1 VTATI
6 MNNSEHKKAGEVP
19 EDFSIQLEK
28 TGKERTVELQDAV
41 AKLENDPDERRR
53 VQTQLLQL
61 SRVFRDA
68 TDPIIIED
76 LSGTIIEM
84 NREAEQ
90 SYGWSRDELIGKSIK
105 VLFLPER
112 YQIALQV
119 RQQCLNGQEV
129 RNWEGYRVDKYGREF
144 PTLVTIFPLVG
155 ENGRIES
162 IATITKDIS
171 ILKKLELE
179 LRDSQRR
186 LKEFSRKSI
195 EALEADRKAVSRE
208 LHDSIGGNLAAIKF
222 VLESILKKIAK
233 APDAAAVSL
242 EKTILQLAE
251 TIKDCKRI
259 SANLRPEI
267 IDDRG
272 LLPTINWH
280 IRRFSQ
286 HYSQIK
292 IIQQIDV
299 NEQEVPELL
308 KIVIYRVIQEALT
321 NAAAHSKADTI
332 YIRLKKSGNYIEAEV
347 EDNGRG
353 FDFEEV
359 LNPGDRMS
367 GFGLKSMRE
376 RVEIIGGSFSLHSLS
391 GTGTC
396 IRIAFP
402 VGEGRS
408 IEFVLRM
415 PKAQQVILMGDFNKW
430 NPKTHPMRK
439 DENGVWRKTVMIYPG
454 RYEYRFW
461 ADGEWYNDPRNT
473 LRCPNCFDSE
483 NNIIEVLS

>member
-1 VTATI
+1 
-6 MNNSEHKKAGEVP
+6 MKNSDHKKTGEFP
-19 EDFSIQLEK
+19 EDFFNQLEK
-28 TGKERTVELQDAV
+28 MVKDRTVELQDAV
-41 AKLENDPDERRR
+41 TKLEHNLDERRS
-53 VQTQLLQL
+53 VQTQLLQF

-68 TDPIIIED
+68 ADPIIIED

-105 VLFLPER
+105 VLCLPER
-112 YQIALQV
+112 YKIALQV

-129 RNWEGYRVDKYGREF
+129 RNWEGYRVDKYGRVF
-144 PTLVTIFPLVG
+144 PTLVTVFPLVD

-171 ILKKLELE
+171 VLKKLERE

-195 EALEADRKAVSRE
+195 EALEDDRKAVSRE

-233 APDAAAVSL
+233 SPDAAAASL
-242 EKTILQLAE
+242 EKTILHLAD

-259 SANLRPEI
+259 SSNLRPEI
-267 IDDRG
+267 IDDSG

-280 IRRFSQ
+280 IRRFSE
-286 HYSQIK
+286 HFSQIK
-292 IIQQIDV
+292 VIQQIDV
-299 NEQEVPELL
+299 NEQEVPEPL
-308 KIVIYRVIQEALT
+308 KIVIYRVVQEALN

-332 YIRLKKSGNYIEAEV
+332 YIRLKKSGSSIEAEV

-376 RVEIIGGSFSLHSLS
+376 RVEIIGGSFSLHSLA

-396 IRIAFP
+396 IRIVFP
-402 VGEGRS
+402 VGVGRS

-415 PKAQQVILMGDFNKW
+415 PKAHQVILMGDFNNW

-439 DENGVWRKTVMIYPG
+439 DENGEWRKTVLMFPG

-461 ADGEWYNDPRNT
+461 ADGDGTTHMRSPIAGCRE
-473 LRCPNCFDSE
+473 
-483 NNIIEVLS
+483 IGG

>member
-1 VTATI
+1 

-19 EDFSIQLEK
+19 EGFSIQLEK
-28 TGKERTVELQDAV
+28 TGKERTVELEDAV
-41 AKLENDPDERRR
+41 TKLENDLDERRR

-76 LSGTIIEM
+76 LSGSIIEM

-195 EALEADRKAVSRE
+195 EALETDRKAVSRE

-233 APDAAAVSL
+233 SPDAAAVSL

-286 HYSQIK
+286 YYSQIK

-299 NEQEVPELL
+299 NEQEVPEPL
-308 KIVIYRVIQEALT
+308 KIVIYRVIQEALN

-332 YIRLKKSGNYIEAEV
+332 YIRLKRSGNYIEAEV

-359 LNPGDRMS
+359 LNPGDGMS

-391 GTGTC
+391 GKGTC
-396 IRIAFP
+396 IRIAFQ

-408 IEFVLRM
+408 IKFVLRM

-473 LRCPNCFDSE
+473 LRCPNCLGSE